1 MKLDHLGIWVED
13 IETMRQF
20 YLRYFPV
27 TCGEKYVN
35 PVKKFTSYFLTFD
48 EGGCRIELMNRPDT
62 ESISGK
68 RGLKNGIAHIAITL
82 GSKEAV
88 NKLTEVLRKDG
99 YTIEGEPRTSGDGYY
114 ESVILDPEGNFIELL
129 A

>member
-1 MKLDHLGIWVED
+1 MKIDHLGVWVDD

-20 YLRYFPV
+20 YLRYFSV

-35 PVKKFTSYFLTFD
+35 QVKKFTSYFLTFD
-48 EGGCRIELMNRPDT
+48 EGGCRIELMHRPDI
-62 ESISGK
+62 EDVSGK
-68 RGLKNGIAHIAITL
+68 RGLKKGVAHITITV

-88 NKLTEVLRKDG
+88 NKLTETLRKDG

-114 ESVILDPEGNFIELL
+114 ESVILDPEENFVEIL